1 MTFYAKMA
9 LLKKKYLLLFIILLF
24 ISGCSTGKLF
34 YDFGD
39 EMVSWQIDNYFD
51 LTSKQEEWIEERL
64 RLHLDWHRK
73 QELPLYRDFLIEVQ
87 NRSGDGLTMSEL
99 DEGYARLD
107 KKRVRTLETL
117 LPDTAS
123 FLAGISPEQVN
134 ILENKMIED
143 NQEMEEEL
151 ESPEELFSE
160 RRENFWEQMEDWFGD
175 LSDDQQDKINRLHT
189 EWFSDSAD
197 LLVARLERRRKS
209 QLQFL
214 TQLRYSQD
222 KAELEKWLRR
232 SVINWGGETD
242 SARRARIIRNKK
254 RILQVDK
261 LLTPEQ
267 RMHAVKELDE
277 WIEILDSIILDS

>member
-1 MTFYAKMA
+1 MSR
-9 LLKKKYLLLFIILLF
+9 LKKKYILFFTLLFF
-24 ISGCSTGKLF
+24 VSGCSTGKLF
-34 YDFGD
+34 YDYGD
-39 EMVSWQIDNYFD
+39 EMVSWQVDNYFD
-51 LTSKQEEWIEERL
+51 LTSKQEEWIEERM
-64 RLHLDWHRK
+64 RRHLYWHRE
-73 QELPLYRDFLIEVQ
+73 QELPLYRNFLIEVQ
-87 NRSGDGLTMSEL
+87 NRSGDGLTMKEL
-99 DEGYARLD
+99 DEGYAMID
-107 KKRVRTLETL
+107 QKRIRTMEEL

-123 FLAGISPEQVN
+123 FLAGISPEQIN
-134 ILENKMIED
+134 TLEKKMIED
-143 NQEMEEEL
+143 NQELEEEMGSSEDL
-151 ESPEELFSE
+151 LSE
-160 RRENFWEQMEDWFGD
+160 RWENFWEQMEDWFGD

-232 SVINWGGETD
+232 YVINWGGETD
-242 SARRARIIRNKK
+242 SARRARILVNKK

>member
-1 MTFYAKMA
+1 MA
-9 LLKKKYLLLFIILLF
+9 LLKKIYLFLFIKLLF
-24 ISGCSTGKLF
+24 ISGCSTCKLF

-73 QELPLYRDFLIEVQ
+73 QELPIYRDFLIEVQ
-87 NRSGDGLTMSEL
+87 NWSGDGLTMSEL
-99 DEGYARLD
+99 DECYARLD

-134 ILENKMIED
+134 TLEKKMIED

-151 ESPEELFSE
+151 ESPEELFSK
-160 RRENFWEQMEDWFGD
+160 RRENFWEQMEDWFGNF
-175 LSDDQQDKINRLHT
+175 SEDQQVKINRMHT
-189 EWFSDSAD
+189 EWFSGSSDP
-197 LLVARLERRRKS
+197 LVSRLERRRKS

-214 TQLRYSQD
+214 SQLRSSQD
-222 KAELEKWLRR
+222 KAELENWLRR
-232 SVINWGGETD
+232 SVINWAGETD
-242 SARRARIIRNKK
+242 YAKHVRLMRNKK

-261 LLTPEQ
+261 ILTPEQ
-267 RMHAVKELDE
+267 RMHAVRELDE
-277 WIEILDSIILDS
+277 WIEIIDGIILDI